1 MNRIGL
7 KVNGIWCV
15 LPQDV
20 SISIE
25 EQNPLFSDSG
35 SFSYPI
41 ELSISQNRELF
52 KSIDSPQGR
61 IRPQD
66 LDGLP
71 FELWFDGVMLLYG
84 STETDEDL
92 DIDEDKCSINLVSGN
107 GDFQSKIDGMQCTD
121 VPLLEKLHIGYS
133 YPSVKFDYYSYHER
147 KTKEIFL
154 DEPNTVD
161 LLDINVSDPY
171 PLKPYCNVRVC
182 VKRKDEY
189 DKSKES
195 PYRVLEADRPGSGLC
210 FYVGYFL
217 KSLFAHLGLV
227 VKESHFGDVEDMNRL
242 AFFTTKC
249 AYDKDDTEEIVLEE
263 GGFKG
268 KYVEFS
274 IFPTEYENL
283 IYNSVLTLR
292 RNKLYASSKNFPQTG
307 VSEVIE
313 SLFNAFG
320 LKIVSSPKNSEI
332 SLVYMRDVL
341 RDNEILDAP
350 MRVHSRSVKYS
361 KVKGVRLTYGG
372 DDEDTAFVYKD
383 FKSDNTKTF
392 LNYKD
397 IINNV
402 QANDK
407 TCYVSEVTGNKY
419 RIKIDKDAEEKGDE
433 KNLNPSLFE
442 VAQFNDFVVGEDVED
457 IEELKISFTPLIEN
471 DVLSKELMKDEAY
484 RQQTLAVYID
494 GVELDKPELERQFID
509 QYYYDSET
517 PNGGGDSYIPVA
529 IYLKQYR
536 HINYDRSSGNEDP
549 LQSHDSGF
557 TLGVMRGAGANSSYT
572 VTVEN
577 YDGNGNSAWVTVAD
591 DYAFTA
597 DSVDAYGNHYD
608 YNGNIEGGVVGLEDT
623 ISLKTHIQTAQEL
636 GLKDK
641 DGNPIDWGIDA
652 TAAKRGLADRFMSEY
667 MHFLLNRKTV
677 SMDVDTTLSQLTSLS
692 WFKQLRISDV
702 VGRLKSRS
710 YTLTNSG
717 VTDMS
722 IELYTIN

>member
-121 VPLLEKLHIGYS
+121 VPLLDEIYLGVVYSSAEVTYKGYENET
-133 YPSVKFDYYSYHER
+133 H
-147 KTKEIFL
+147 TKQLFI
-154 DEPNTVD
+154 DEDNAMEF
-161 LLDINVSDPY
+161 IASNVSDPY
-171 PLKPYCNVRVC
+171 PVKPYCNVRVC
-182 VKRKDEY
+182 VKRTDGYNKDL
-189 DKSKES
+189 ES
-195 PYRVLEADRPGSGLC
+195 PYLVLEADRPHSGMC
-210 FYVGYFL
+210 FYVLYFL
-217 KSLFAHLGLV
+217 KCLFNHLGVV
-227 VKESHFGDVEDMNRL
+227 VKEDKSMNVEDMKRL

-249 AYDKDDTEEIVLEE
+249 KYRVDGEEEDVPLSDTSFENGYVKIELEVRGEIHGRPKV
-263 GGFKG
+263 
-268 KYVEFS
+268 
-274 IFPTEYENL
+274 
-283 IYNSVLTLR
+283 TLR
-292 RNKLYASSKNFPQTG
+292 RKKVYASEGNFPDTG
-307 VSEVIE
+307 VSDVVE

-320 LKIVSSPKNSEI
+320 LKVVSSPFDNSV
-332 SLVYMRDVL
+332 SLYYIRDVL
-341 RDNEILDAP
+341 RDNEVLDTSL
-350 MRVHSRSVKYS
+350 RVLSRSIQYEKIDGVKM
-361 KVKGVRLTYGG
+361 TYGG
-372 DDEDTAFVYKD
+372 DEDDTAFVYKD
-383 FKSDNTKTF
+383 YTSNNVRTF
-392 LNYKD
+392 TDYKE

-419 RIKIDKDAEEKGDE
+419 RIKIDEDAEKEGDV

-442 VAQFNDFVVGEDVED
+442 VGQFNDFVLGKDSD
-457 IEELKISFTPLIEN
+457 KAEELKIGFTPLIEN
-471 DVLSKELMKDEAY
+471 DVLSKGLMKDQSY
-484 RQQTLAVYID
+484 KQQSLAVYID
-494 GVELDKPELERQFID
+494 GVEFEKPDYETQDVVSDF
-509 QYYYDSET
+509 YYEEESLHAYGFMLT
-517 PNGGGDSYIPVA
+517 
-529 IYLKQYR
+529 QYR
-536 HINYDRSSGNEDP
+536 YMNYDRSKYDGNP
-549 LQSHDSGF
+549 LMEHDSGF